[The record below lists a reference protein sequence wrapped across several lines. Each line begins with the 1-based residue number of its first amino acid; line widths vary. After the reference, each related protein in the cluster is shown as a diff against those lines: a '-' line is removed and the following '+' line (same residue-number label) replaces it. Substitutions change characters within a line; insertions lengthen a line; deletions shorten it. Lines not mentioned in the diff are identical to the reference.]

1 MAFPITI
8 EAILSKFTRIV
19 VVQTIDTFVEEV
31 YILEHQLGMD
41 NYLINKNKFVIDNAA
56 RENDINTVLLETVL
70 RLEIFTEVESIIES
84 WKELFVNLFLKLL

>member
-1 MAFPITI
+1 MLSLILMAFPITI

-56 RENDINTVLLETVL
+56 RENDINTVLL
-70 RLEIFTEVESIIES
+70 
-84 WKELFVNLFLKLL
+84 

>member
-1 MAFPITI
+1 MAYFTGIFFIFVTSIFIGVITIRLFIPLLKGDTTVYWLDNQGFTVLLSLILMAFPTTI

-41 NYLINKNKFVIDNAA
+41 N
-56 RENDINTVLLETVL
+56 
-70 RLEIFTEVESIIES
+70 
-84 WKELFVNLFLKLL
+84 